1 METETLSK
9 TRLEITTEQEPK
21 PDTGDAPPVFGR
33 CPVCGK
39 PLRPRDKRTG
49 MPAAPK
55 PGTGYESRARCTGCG
70 TVLVYLGGG
79 RWRPLEEGDL
89 TDDDRFADSIG
100 LD

>member
-1 METETLSK
+1 MDSETL
-9 TRLEITTEQEPK
+9 TRTHIEIIPGEGIE

-49 MPAAPK
+49 APAAPK
-55 PGTGYESRARCTGCG
+55 PGTGYESRARCSGCG
-70 TVLVYLGGG
+70 TILVYLGGG

-89 TDDDRFADSIG
+89 TDDDRFADRLG

>member
-1 METETLSK
+1 M
-9 TRLEITTEQEPK
+9 
-21 PDTGDAPPVFGR
+21 DTGTHTNTRADSIIQEEVTPETGDTPPVFGR

-49 MPAAPK
+49 APAAPK
-55 PGTGYESRARCTGCG
+55 PGTGYESRARCSGCG
-70 TVLVYLGGG
+70 TILVYLGGG
-79 RWRPLEEGDL
+79 RWRPLTEDDL